1 MFLVT
6 QAHLALTSESYAGC
20 ALLEGMTSNKIP
32 HPLVHPSASALLHR
46 TRRVQGKG
54 GGGGWMLPF
63 SVATECAEEHWP
75 AALLNEVAQP
85 VSQFMVPARV

>member
-1 MFLVT
+1 
-6 QAHLALTSESYAGC
+6 
-20 ALLEGMTSNKIP
+20 
-32 HPLVHPSASALLHR
+32 
-46 TRRVQGKG
+46 
-54 GGGGWMLPF
+54 MLPF